1 MRSPAVPADWQ
12 GDLAMHAPI
21 THAALATMTAGAL
34 TALGLLAG
42 ANAAGANA
50 AGANAAGAST
60 ARPEIDTVTAISTA
74 TNTAGKPVRTGNA
87 PLPSPSPRARAQCIM
102 RQWAGCWTHG
112 HMTRRR

>member
-1 MRSPAVPADWQ
+1 MRSPAVPGDWQ

-34 TALGLLAG
+34 TALGLL
-42 ANAAGANA
+42 

-112 HMTRRR
+112 P